1 MFHSIWVAFIVT
13 LAIALVWLRLV
24 DFIAHRGW
32 ISSALSRK
40 VIHTGTGLIFVL
52 CWLFF
57 PDHPAAR
64 FLASI
69 IPLGISI
76 QFALVGFGVI
86 KDQASVDAMS
96 RSGNRREILRG
107 PLFYGI
113 VFVILTLTFWM
124 SNPIGITAL
133 MMLCG
138 GDGLA
143 DIIGS
148 RINSPAL
155 PWSTNKSL
163 LGSISMFL
171 GGWIFTIIVLAIYA
185 AVGVFPQ
192 PLGTFLLPVTVI
204 SLVAALVESISI
216 KDFDNISVPAVSILL
231 GYFLF

>member
-1 MFHSIWVAFIVT
+1 VIHNVWIAFLVT
-13 LAIALVWLRLV
+13 LTIALVWLRLV

-40 VIHTGTGLIFVL
+40 IIHAGTGLIFVL
-52 CWLFF
+52 CWLLF
-57 PDHPAAR
+57 PDHPASR
-64 FLASI
+64 LLASV
-69 IPLGISI
+69 IPLGISV

-113 VFVILTLTFWM
+113 VFVALTLIFWKA
-124 SNPIGITAL
+124 SPIGIIAL

-148 RINSPAL
+148 RVKSLTL
-155 PWSTNKSL
+155 PWSTSKSL
-163 LGSISMFL
+163 VGSLAMFF
-171 GGWIFTIIVLAIYA
+171 GGWIFSFIVLAIYIA
-185 AVGVFPQ
+185 TD
-192 PLGTFLLPVTVI
+192 TFLGPLKVFILPITII
-204 SLVAALVESISI
+204 SLAAAIVESISI
-216 KDFDNISVPAVSILL
+216 KDFDNLTVPAISILL

>member
-1 MFHSIWVAFIVT
+1 MIHKVWIAFFIT
-13 LAIALVWLRLV
+13 LVIALVWLRLV

-40 VIHTGTGLIFVL
+40 IIHSGTGLIFVL
-52 CWLFF
+52 CWLLF
-57 PDHPAAR
+57 PDHPASR
-64 FLASI
+64 FLASV

-96 RSGNRREILRG
+96 RSGNRKEILRG

-113 VFVILTLTFWM
+113 VFVTLTLIFWKT
-124 SNPIGITAL
+124 NPIGIVAL

-148 RINSPAL
+148 RVESLTL
-155 PWSTNKSL
+155 PWSKSKSL
-163 LGSISMFL
+163 AGSLAMFL
-171 GGWIFTIIVLAIYA
+171 GGMIFSFIVLAIF
-185 AVGVFPQ
+185 VSTDNFIGPLKVFI
-192 PLGTFLLPVTVI
+192 LPITII
-204 SLVAALVESISI
+204 SLIAAIVESISI
-216 KDFDNISVPAVSILL
+216 KDFDNLTVPAISILL